1 MASMFIKHRVAD
13 FDAWKKVFDEHETTR
28 RQESMTAH
36 SLHRDT
42 DDPNLV
48 TIAFRVSDLARAR
61 AFAESDNLREIM
73 QRAGVEGP
81 PDIWYTED
89 IEDKTY

>member
-13 FDAWKKVFDEHETTR
+13 FDAWKKVFDEHEATR
-28 RQESMTAH
+28 RESTVTGH
-36 SLHRDT
+36 SVHRDT
-42 DDPNLV
+42 DDPNVV
-48 TIAFRVSDLARAR
+48 TLAFRVTDLARAKD
-61 AFAESDNLREIM
+61 FATSDNLREIM

-89 IEDKTY
+89 VEDKTY